1 MDFQD
6 CYRRGAWLAWEA
18 GPMAEMTRN
27 RSRDNQV
34 QLRLG
39 ESGDKA
45 VRILTELTSEFER
58 FDSMIDDQRSVLEH
72 PARRS
77 RRVES
82 IDREFL
88 RFRLEA
94 AEMATRTRKALDQ
107 LRQLAEPA
115 KPGDRSDSRERRTG

>member
-1 MDFQD
+1 
-6 CYRRGAWLAWEA
+6 
-18 GPMAEMTRN
+18 MAEITRN
-27 RSRDNQV
+27 RSRENHV

-45 VRILTELTSEFER
+45 VRILTELTSDFER
-58 FDSMIDDQRSVLEH
+58 FDSMIDKQRSVLEH
-72 PARRS
+72 SAGGLRRG
-77 RRVES
+77 ES

-94 AEMATRTRKALDQ
+94 AEVATRTRRALDQ

-115 KPGDRSDSRERRTG
+115 KPVNSGYPGERRTG